1 MIRKSRPW
9 IDCTFAPCARDLVLT
24 PARPAHLLKHTDTD
38 KGVSPSK
45 SSDLKKFSRNLPLLR
60 ETRPVQKPRADECER
75 KRNRIIQNNGKTT
88 EEKSTRMRRVPFFY
102 LACCLQTNLMKKKE
116 GRSVKLDKWEK
127 SKIYIKS
134 TQPKAEKEKERKE
147 RPSASYRCHVSSNSF
162 KVNNSILNPCAEA
175 LFAFITRD
183 KKMTKIR
190 EQGRCKTKLSPS
202 RSRQRKATL
211 PPPQPVVR
219 NYHQ

>member
-1 MIRKSRPW
+1 
-9 IDCTFAPCARDLVLT
+9 
-24 PARPAHLLKHTDTD
+24 
-38 KGVSPSK
+38 
-45 SSDLKKFSRNLPLLR
+45 
-60 ETRPVQKPRADECER
+60 
-75 KRNRIIQNNGKTT
+75 
-88 EEKSTRMRRVPFFY
+88 
-102 LACCLQTNLMKKKE
+102 MKKKK

-127 SKIYIKS
+127 SKIYRKS